1 MYSVYAVYVVPM
13 MHVGTCQGFIGMIC
27 TVQLGLLCSSAV
39 QCSMQYV
46 ADMAL
51 HRSYCVVFRAAAAQ
65 GESAMTKVTNLSH
78 QIRSLGASSTGLGQ
92 VLLPLGLG

>member
-1 MYSVYAVYVVPM
+1 MYSVYVVYVVTM
-13 MHVGTCQGFIGMIC
+13 MHVDTCQGFIGMIC
-27 TVQLGLLCSSAV
+27 SVRLGVLCWPAV

-51 HRSYCVVFRAAAAQ
+51 HRSYCIVSSAAAVQ

-78 QIRSLGASSTGLGQ
+78 
-92 VLLPLGLG
+92 